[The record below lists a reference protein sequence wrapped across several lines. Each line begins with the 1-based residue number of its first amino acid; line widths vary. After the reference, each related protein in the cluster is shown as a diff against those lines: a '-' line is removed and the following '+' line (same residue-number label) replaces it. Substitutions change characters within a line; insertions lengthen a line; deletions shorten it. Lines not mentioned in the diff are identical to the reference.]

1 MADGDDRAKP
11 VTAALSRCLDA
22 TANRYWRSLRPRATR
37 ILMADVAIQRAAAK
51 AAQPRFKAGWEVWR
65 DASGRL
71 SWLRLLALA
80 YLAAPV
86 ATAIYD
92 YNVEGFGA
100 RPLNN
105 VIHRAGYWALL
116 FLMSALAIT
125 PLRRIARF
133 NLLVD
138 IRRIIGVGAFAYA
151 AVHIGLYLADQM
163 FDVWKVARE
172 IVLRLYLT
180 IGFTAL
186 LGLAALAAT
195 STDGMVRRLG
205 GKRWQR
211 LHSLIYGIGLL
222 ALVHFFQQT
231 KADVAVP
238 TFVAGLFTWMIG
250 YRLLIKFRRSREE
263 PPAWMLLALSA
274 VIALLTFIAEAIGI
288 GIVFNVS
295 PLRVLSTAFDFDDLT
310 MIRPGWLVFAAGLI
324 VVAIDVVRSRLAKRR
339 PARRAAVSA

>member
-1 MADGDDRAKP
+1 M
-11 VTAALSRCLDA
+11 V
-22 TANRYWRSLRPRATR
+22 
-37 ILMADVAIQRAAAK
+37 DVAIQRTAAK
-51 AAQPRFKAGWEVWR
+51 TPAMPRLKASWQVWR

-71 SWLRLLALA
+71 SWLRILSLA
-80 YLAAPV
+80 YLTAPIV
-86 ATAIYD
+86 IAIYD

-105 VIHRAGYWALL
+105 VIHRTGYWALL
-116 FLMSALAIT
+116 FLMSSLAIT

-151 AVHIGLYLADQM
+151 ATHIGLYAADQM
-163 FDVWKVARE
+163 FDFWKVARE
-172 IVLRLYLT
+172 IALRLYLT

-186 LGLAALAAT
+186 LGLTILAVT

-205 GKRWQR
+205 GQRWQR
-211 LHSLIYGIGLL
+211 LHNIIYGIGIL
-222 ALVHFFQQT
+222 ALIHYFQQT

-238 TFVAGLFTWMIG
+238 TFVAGLFAWMIG
-250 YRLLIKFRRSREE
+250 YRLLIKFRRARGE
-263 PPAWMLLALSA
+263 PSSWMLLALSA
-274 VIALLTFIAEAIGI
+274 VVALLTFIAEAIGI

-310 MIRPGWLVFAAGLI
+310 MIRPGWLVLAAGLI
-324 VVAIDVVRSRLAKRR
+324 VVAIDVVRSHFGKRKPVRLT
-339 PARRAAVSA
+339 AAPV